1 MSQIINII
9 AKIITV
15 LLIIFGGMVT
25 GAVIIYFISGTI
37 YIAVY
42 GPGPARDAYECA
54 RGLAVGYLSIFGGG
68 LLGIVL
74 GCVSAKNYLKPLRR
88 ERADNDIDPGE
99 RQLHNSR

>member
-9 AKIITV
+9 AKIIMV
-15 LLIIFGGMVT
+15 LLIIFCGMVT
-25 GAVIIYFISGTI
+25 GASIIHFISESI

-42 GPGPARDAYECA
+42 GAVPARDAYECA

-68 LLGIVL
+68 LLGTVL

-88 ERADNDIDPGE
+88 ERADNDIEPGE
-99 RQLHNSR
+99 RPEYNSR